1 MSLFPAKNHSVNK
14 PMTSSSFINRQTPN
28 SGEIFLDHIGWYVSD
43 LDVAGA
49 AFERLGFILTPYTPH
64 THENEA
70 GERIPSGTA
79 NRCAMLGLGY
89 LEILTHDPELDKP
102 LANQLRAGLNR
113 YPGLHL
119 IAFTCSDAARE
130 AARMKDSG
138 FAPLPVADLRRQVET
153 DEGGEVTA
161 AFSVIRLPPD
171 AMAEGRVQMLTQDTP
186 DAVWLEPLIARDNAI
201 DALAGVIVCSA
212 DPGEAAARFSNFTG
226 RTSTQG
232 NKGIELALDRGNV
245 SFVTP
250 DQLLELIP
258 NAHIP
263 SDPFIA
269 AAVMHSRDL
278 AETRTFL
285 KDRGV
290 EILTPAEGV
299 IIVDAS
305 QAMGAYL
312 MIEEAR

>member
-1 MSLFPAKNHSVNK
+1 MAQG
-14 PMTSSSFINRQTPN
+14 SFINRQTPN
-28 SGEIFLDHIGWYVSD
+28 AGEIFLDHIGWYVSD
-43 LDVAGA
+43 LDVAGV
-49 AFERLGFILTPYTPH
+49 AFERLGFVLTPYTPH

-89 LEILTHDPELDKP
+89 LEILTHNPELDKP

-119 IAFTCSDAARE
+119 IAFTCADAAPE
-130 AARMKDSG
+130 AARMKDAG
-138 FAPLPVADLRRQVET
+138 FDPLPVADLRRQVET
-153 DEGGEVTA
+153 DDGGEVTA

-186 DAVWLEPLIARDNAI
+186 HAVWLESLIARDNAI
-201 DALAGVIVCSA
+201 DALTGVIVCTS
-212 DPGEAAARFSNFTG
+212 DPEEAAGRFANFSG
-226 RTSTQG
+226 RTSSKEEQ
-232 NKGIELALDRGNV
+232 GIELALDRGNV

-250 DQLLELIP
+250 QQLQELIP
-258 NAHIP
+258 GAQVP

-269 AAVMHSRDL
+269 AAVMRSRNL
-278 AETRTFL
+278 AATMSFL
-285 KDRGV
+285 KGRGV
-290 EILTPAEGV
+290 DFLKISDDV
-299 IIVDAS
+299 IIVDGS

-312 MIEEAR
+312 MIEGPR